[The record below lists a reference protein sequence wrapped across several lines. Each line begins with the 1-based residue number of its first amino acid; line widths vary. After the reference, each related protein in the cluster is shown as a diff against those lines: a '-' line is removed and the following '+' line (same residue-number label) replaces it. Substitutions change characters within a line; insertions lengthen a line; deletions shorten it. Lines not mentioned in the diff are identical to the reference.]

1 MLLGSVLMLARCW
14 PSCLRLPLAGLALLL
29 FVCLAGAQPS
39 VLRAVLMA
47 AIALLVRESGHH
59 SRPLGVLLLTLS
71 GMLLFR
77 PAWALS
83 IGFQLSAAATAGL
96 ILTAPRLEQ
105 ALHGCM
111 PDRCRG
117 MAAAFSIPVAALLW
131 TLPLQLLHFGAMPL
145 YALIANLLVAP
156 LLAPLTLLAMLSALL
171 ALVLPPTVLPLLLWP
186 MQQMAGL
193 VMAISLWIS
202 QWPGA
207 QLLTGRPQ
215 AWILGLLVCGV
226 LPWLLGASSRRR
238 RWALFPMTAA
248 LLAHGLVQL
257 ADGLVVVE
265 RFGRHWLLARHR
277 GRAALVS
284 THGDAHS
291 CRMAKKLAAVHGH
304 ARLDWVM
311 LLDPV
316 ATDVFPCWQDLAHR
330 VEAPQQGRPPIAAGM
345 VLRSDGLVLHRPQ
358 HRAGSLVLQAGR
370 QRWQLL
376 PRPQAMWKL
385 QQQLRSST
393 QPVFTGTWL
402 GFKPS
407 AAQRR
412 WLLDHGAGSRIIGL

>member
-1 MLLGSVLMLARCW
+1 
-14 PSCLRLPLAGLALLL
+14 
-29 FVCLAGAQPS
+29 
-39 VLRAVLMA
+39 MA
-47 AIALLVRESGHH
+47 AIALLIRESGHH

-96 ILTAPRLEQ
+96 ILMAPRLEQ
-105 ALHGCM
+105 VVQGWL
-111 PDRCRG
+111 PDRCQG
-117 MAAAFSIPVAALLW
+117 LAAALSIPVAALLW

-145 YALIANLLVAP
+145 YALLANLLVAP

-171 ALVLPPTVLPLLLWP
+171 ALVLPSSVLPLLLWP
-186 MQQMAGL
+186 VQQMAGL
-193 VMAISLWIS
+193 VMAISIWIS
-202 QWPGA
+202 HWPGA

-215 AWILGLLVCGV
+215 GWVMGLLVLGA
-226 LPWLLGASSRRR
+226 LPWLLGASVRLR
-238 RWALFPMTAA
+238 RWALLPMAAA

-284 THGDAHS
+284 THGDGRS
-291 CRMAKKLAAVHGH
+291 CRMAKRIAAVHGH

-311 LLDPV
+311 VLDPV
-316 ATDVFPCWQDLAHR
+316 ATNALPCWQAVAHR
-330 VEAPQQGRPPIAAGM
+330 VVAPQQGRPPIAKGQ
-345 VLRSDGLVLHRPQ
+345 VLRSDGLSVQRPQ
-358 HRAGSLVLQAGR
+358 HRPGSLLLRAGR

-376 PRPQAMWKL
+376 PRPQALWSL
-385 QQQLRSST
+385 QKQQKSSLERGL
-393 QPVFTGTWL
+393 TGTWL

-407 AAQRR
+407 AQQRR
-412 WLLDHGAGSRIIGL
+412 WLLKHGADSRFIGL